1 MVVTVRGH
9 PIDRVALQSH
19 DAAIGEDIF
28 QKLRGLEGAMRQLP
42 VVGQGDA
49 EHARDEVHDEEAAEG
64 GPGEEPRGREG
75 AGVDDDEEDRV
86 ADVLGDPLP
95 SEVHFRVHDEVPELA
110 VADAEEPLPRAAK
123 GQRLP
128 RLGALRPRD
137 CALRRLKRNGLAR
150 RPRERSLRRLHRSG
164 PARHGGGQE
173 GGRGEG
179 CWGDGRGGPRCR
191 SASSTGGTSAR
202 EGGLRRQAPDEAT
215 RARGGQRR
223 RGERP

>member
-128 RLGALRPRD
+128 CLGALRPRD
-137 CALRRLKRNGLAR
+137 RPLRRLQRNG
-150 RPRERSLRRLHRSG
+150 
-164 PARHGGGQE
+164 PACHCGGQE
-173 GGRGEG
+173 GGRGKG
-179 CWGDGRGGPRCR
+179 CWGYGRGGPRR
-191 SASSTGGTSAR
+191 PSAGFTGGTSSR
-202 EGGLRRQAPDEAT
+202 EGGLRRQTPHEGT

-223 RGERP
+223 RGEQP